1 MIGWLIVL
9 TLFAAQ
15 LGTTWWTCRRIASRL
30 DRFESSMGAKLS
42 PIEVD
47 MAAAAKFYFNLRISG
62 SPL

>member
-9 TLFAAQ
+9 SLFAAQ
-15 LGTTWWTCRRIASRL
+15 LGMTRWTCRRIGSRL

-42 PIEVD
+42 LIKVD
-47 MAAAAKFYFNLRISG
+47 MAAAKSYFNLRTSG

>member
-15 LGTTWWTCRRIASRL
+15 LGMTWWTCRRIASRL
-30 DRFESSMGAKLS
+30 DRFESSMGARLS

-47 MAAAAKFYFNLRISG
+47 MAAAKSYFNLRISG